1 MRRKRRKRQSKEY
14 ENIRAKVLTGHEGSF
29 SDIMGKLNWS
39 ISEICEKLKERGG
52 RRGRRGKDASI
63 ESVEDKTVVMT
74 IVLSLYQ
81 GGLRNKQYFSL

>member
-14 ENIRAKVLTGHEGSF
+14 KNIRAKVLTGHEGRF

-39 ISEICEKLKERGG
+39 ISEIREKLKERGG
-52 RRGRRGKDASI
+52 RRGKDASI
-63 ESVEDKTVVMT
+63 ESMEDKTVVIT

-81 GGLRNKQYFSL
+81 GGLGNKQRFSL